1 MEAFLKKE
9 EYNYI
14 NKRLK
19 DLNNALRTCND
30 YRTRDA
36 SRDYIQDKILSHLS
50 HLLPEQ
56 KKITRYH
63 GSQRFPR
70 HRYLSKP
77 ITTLHF
83 YKPTDYSE

>member
-56 KKITRYH
+56 KNYSISR
-63 GSQRFPR
+63 
-70 HRYLSKP
+70 LSKIP
-77 ITTLHF
+77 TTSISF
-83 YKPTDYSE
+83 

>member
-1 MEAFLKKE
+1 MEAFLIKE

-14 NKRLK
+14 KKRLK

-50 HLLPEQ
+50 HPVSYTHLTLP
-56 KKITRYH
+56 TNSRV
-63 GSQRFPR
+63 
-70 HRYLSKP
+70 
-77 ITTLHF
+77 
-83 YKPTDYSE
+83 